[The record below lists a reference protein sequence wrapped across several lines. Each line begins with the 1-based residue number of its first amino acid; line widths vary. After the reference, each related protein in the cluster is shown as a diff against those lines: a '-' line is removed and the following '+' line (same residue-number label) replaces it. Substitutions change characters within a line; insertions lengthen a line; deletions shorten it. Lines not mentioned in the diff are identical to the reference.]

1 MKSCICEKQTDEIVI
16 IEMKDNSIIQYNDE
30 AKKIYFIG
38 NITSFMFY
46 NQLFDALREHYKKN
60 GVSVAPIFSFV
71 YVDFFDPL
79 VVPNLISLGLILK
92 SIHNKPT
99 KLEIASTKPIK
110 FLDNGW
116 FFKAVG
122 KKDVFSE
129 ELDVDGSKILRT
141 INQEIGHDIYDFE
154 PKLLGFYNIS
164 DTEYNPDHRVYVFR
178 DDSYSYYGKFIQEGV
193 SEEELGVIRSDKF
206 QELKPYIEKR
216 YWNILKILNDNNK
229 RTVLGILTEII
240 TNAVLYSGSHCSA
253 MLHTKNNGTKI
264 SISDCGVGFEYSFEK
279 RYEKFVKEYKNVFN
293 EFSLDEQTKYK
304 NLLFI
309 FEALCYSKERSVARD
324 NLYTLL
330 ELVLKK
336 NNDNGIEEG
345 TIRIHYNDTQV
356 IMTSNRCSKCKRF
369 SPKECAKCLI
379 RNYNPANDVL
389 KSNLRF
395 FNSTFRGVHIEVELN
410 FKDNVIC

>member
-1 MKSCICEKQTDEIVI
+1 M
-16 IEMKDNSIIQYNDE
+16 IEHSIIQYDDK
-30 AKKIYFIG
+30 AKKIYFRG
-38 NITSFMFY
+38 HITSFMFY
-46 NQLFDALREHYKKN
+46 NQLFGALREHYKKN
-60 GVSVAPIFSFV
+60 GVSVAPIFSFI
-71 YVDFFDPL
+71 YVDYFDPL

-99 KLEIASTKPIK
+99 QLEIASTKPIK

-129 ELDVDGSKILRT
+129 ELDIDGSKILRT
-141 INQEIGHDIYDFE
+141 IKQETGHDIYDFD
-154 PKLLGFYNIS
+154 PKLLGFYNIL
-164 DTEYNPDHRVYVFR
+164 DVNYNPDHRVYVFR

-193 SEEELGVIRSDKF
+193 SEEELGMIRSEKF

-216 YWNILKILNDNNK
+216 YWNILRTLNDNNK
-229 RTVLGILTEII
+229 RTVLVVLTEII

-253 MLHTKNNGTKI
+253 MLHTKDNETRI

-279 RYEKFVKEYKNVFN
+279 RYEKFKRGYKNVFN
-293 EFSLDEQTKYK
+293 EFSLDEQIKYK

-309 FEALCYSKERSVARD
+309 FEALCYSKEKSVARD

-336 NNDNGIEEG
+336 NNNSGIDEG

-356 IMTSNRCSKCKRF
+356 VMTSKRCSKCKKF
-369 SPKECAKCLI
+369 SPKECAKCLLG
-379 RNYNPANDVL
+379 NYNPANEVI

-395 FNSTFRGVHIEVELN
+395 FDSTFRGVHIEVELN